1 MQQAQ
6 LMIMRILVARCT
18 RLHFELFSGDKVL
31 DTFLGSGST
40 LIACERTGRICYGM
54 ELEPLYVD
62 IARMRWEA
70 FSGEKAQRS
79 EEEN

>member
-1 MQQAQ
+1 M
-6 LMIMRILVARCT
+6 
-18 RLHFELFSGDKVL
+18 L

-40 LIACERTGRICYGM
+40 LIACERIGRICYGI

-70 FSGEKAQRS
+70 FTGEKAKRA
-79 EEEN
+79 EEGK